1 MGTRSWRK
9 EKGNTADRVEGSR
22 LEQSYEQHRGES
34 MSAHM
39 LMNMGDGEKNPGPK
53 VRRSMKYLMF
63 LTFCFICIVE

>member
-39 LMNMGDGEKNPGPK
+39 LMNMGMVKRTL
-53 VRRSMKYLMF
+53 VRKS
-63 LTFCFICIVE
+63 EEA